1 MIAYALTDVGQK
13 RKINQDSVFASP
25 TPVGNLPNLFIV
37 ADGMGGHNAR
47 DFTSKYAVNTVREYI
62 AASAEQ
68 NPIKLITEAIALANR
83 GILEKAAEHE
93 EMRGMGT
100 TIVVTTVIGHFA
112 YTANVGDSRL
122 YLYDG
127 ELVQI
132 TKDHSLVEEM
142 VRLGELSEED
152 ARNHPDKHIITRAL
166 GASRRVDAD
175 FFDYRIGPD
184 AKILMCSD
192 GLSNMVDNVE
202 IQRIIERP
210 VAAEQTVKALV
221 AAAND
226 NGGMDNIAVIII
238 EPDSDEEE
246 QC

>member
-1 MIAYALTDVGQK
+1 
-13 RKINQDSVFASP
+13 
-25 TPVGNLPNLFIV
+25 
-37 ADGMGGHNAR
+37 
-47 DFTSKYAVNTVREYI
+47 
-62 AASAEQ
+62 
-68 NPIKLITEAIALANR
+68 
-83 GILEKAAEHE
+83 
-93 EMRGMGT
+93 MGT
-100 TIVVTTVIGHFA
+100 TIVVTTIIDHFA

-202 IQRIIERP
+202 IQRIIEKP

>member
-1 MIAYALTDVGQK
+1 M
-13 RKINQDSVFASP
+13 
-25 TPVGNLPNLFIV
+25 
-37 ADGMGGHNAR
+37 
-47 DFTSKYAVNTVREYI
+47 
-62 AASAEQ
+62 
-68 NPIKLITEAIALANR
+68 
-83 GILEKAAEHE
+83 
-93 EMRGMGT
+93 
-100 TIVVTTVIGHFA
+100 
-112 YTANVGDSRL
+112 
-122 YLYDG
+122 
-127 ELVQI
+127 
-132 TKDHSLVEEM
+132 
-142 VRLGELSEED
+142 
-152 ARNHPDKHIITRAL
+152 
-166 GASRRVDAD
+166 DAD

-202 IQRIIERP
+202 IQRIIEKP